1 MKHEFCVEQFEVSSC
16 THYLLDNL
24 TPIIYTLNELREAYL
39 KCQDADEKREIWYA
53 IIAILPS
60 AWLQRRIVTLNYAVL
75 QNMLLHR
82 HNHKLEEWRVF
93 CKYIL
98 DNIAYPEFL
107 KIGVLEHYGE

>member
-1 MKHEFCVEQFEVSSC
+1 MKHEFCVEQFEVSFC
-16 THYLLDNL
+16 AHYLIDNL
-24 TPIIYTLNELREAYL
+24 TPIICSLNELRDTYL
-39 KCQDADEKREIWYA
+39 KCQDADEKRKIWYA

-107 KIGVLEHYGE
+107 KIGALAHYGE